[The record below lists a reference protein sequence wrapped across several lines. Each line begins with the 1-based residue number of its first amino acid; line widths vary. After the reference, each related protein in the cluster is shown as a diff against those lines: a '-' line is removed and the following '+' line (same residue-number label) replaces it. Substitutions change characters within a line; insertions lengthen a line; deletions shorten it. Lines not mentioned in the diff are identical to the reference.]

1 VLPPVRDGI
10 EYDVLSDVAPAR
22 ELFAFAAAP
31 CPPMP
36 DGNLAWGAR
45 AASRLIGALLAER
58 LGRAAFLYGPVIR
71 EHPDALDIA
80 ADLVTVAIGQ
90 ASAAG
95 IDTLFA
101 RPQGLDRIWIRFG
114 FIPVPEGTLPGGL
127 RGRPGAGLFAYRGGS
142 AIWSVERSSFRG
154 AEYPRSGDGLPSRGH
169 EPTGD
174 HGPSMVG
181 NVLPGHDSDRL

>member
-1 VLPPVRDGI
+1 MLPQVRDGL
-10 EYDVLSDVAPAR
+10 EYDALSDLAQAR

-31 CPPMP
+31 CPPTP
-36 DGNLAWGAR
+36 DGSLAWGAR

-71 EHPDALDIA
+71 EHPAALDIA

-95 IDTLFA
+95 VDTLFA

-142 AIWSVERSSFRG
+142 AIWSIERSSFRG
-154 AEYPRSGDGLPSRGH
+154 AEYPRSWDGPPAGDRR
-169 EPTGD
+169 PTGD

-181 NVLPGHDSDRL
+181 NALPGRDPDHV